1 MVCAVL
7 NDSRAHPRVET
18 HLAGRLLSLDG
29 RCNYDCT
36 ITDVSEGGAR
46 VTCWAFGLMPARLF
60 LFVAR
65 TSDLFESEVRWR
77 RDGELGLRF
86 IDAVPRS
93 TRKVLIGLAA
103 KPAH

>member
-1 MVCAVL
+1 VL
-7 NDSRAHPRVET
+7 NDSRAHPRFKT
-18 HLAGRLLSLDG
+18 RLAGRLLSLDG

-36 ITDVSEGGAR
+36 VTDVSEGGAR
-46 VTCWAFGLMPARLF
+46 VACDAFGLIPARIF

-65 TSDLFESEVRWR
+65 TGDLFECEVRWR
-77 RDGELGLRF
+77 RDCEIGLRF